1 MPEIVLKH
9 ANYTKNALRR
19 VRESKVVNNRLIMGN
34 GERGTGNGERG
45 TGNGEWG
52 TGLDFLALEVLEDV
66 ALEEARAS
74 EERERHDVI
83 ARRRVRVAE
92 CPRFVHEHA
101 QCLFGLRHCITVVV
115 ALDKEMVAGIS
126 SRHQREVSVP
136 ASR

>member
-1 MPEIVLKH
+1 MEAEIDDPEIGQFVDEGL
-9 ANYTKNALRR
+9 LRILYG
-19 VRESKVVNNRLIMGN
+19 NRLVM
-34 GERGTGNGERG
+34 
-45 TGNGEWG
+45 
-52 TGLDFLALEVLEDV
+52 ED
-66 ALEEARAS
+66 
-74 EERERHDVI
+74 ERHDVI
-83 ARRRVRVAE
+83 ARRRVGVAE